1 MTVHQSTRA
10 FGYEAFLAAHQRKEV
25 LRFITC
31 GSVDDGKSTLIG
43 RLLHDT
49 KQIFDDQVS
58 ALERDSRRHG
68 TRGGEL
74 DLALLVD
81 GLQAEREQG
90 ITIDVAYRFFS
101 TERRSFIVADTPG
114 HVQYTRNMAT
124 GASTAE
130 VAVLLV
136 DARKGL
142 SPQTKRHALLVS
154 MLGIRRVVLA
164 VNKMDLIGWSQ
175 DRFEAIVAE
184 FQAFAKD
191 LRFTD
196 VTGIPLSAANGD
208 NVVLPGTAAPWY
220 TGAPLL
226 QYLEEVPAH
235 VEEEAAPFR
244 MAVQWVNR
252 PNSDFRGFS
261 GLIASGAVAV
271 GDKVV
276 VAPAGTPS
284 TVARIYTYDGDL
296 ERAIAGQSVT
306 LVLADEVDASRGSV
320 ITAAAQPP
328 IVSDRLEVRLFWA
341 NEAELTPGA
350 TYLAKVGT
358 VTANAVVEAVRARID
373 TETGQGVPAESLNA
387 NDIGDVTLSLD
398 RKVAVDAYRQNRD
411 TGSLI
416 LIDRATTDTAA
427 LGLVQALPA
436 APQGG
441 ARTDANKTEPK
452 TGAAPAGGGLLGSLK
467 RLFRGSSLALVAGAS
482 LLAFAGAP
490 APVKAQTLLNVSY
503 DPTRELY
510 RAIDAA
516 FAKEWKAKTGET
528 VTVRASHGGSGAQ
541 ARSVID
547 GLPADVVTLALASDI
562 DAIAARSKKL
572 PADWQT
578 RLPNNSTPYTSTI
591 VFLVRKGN
599 PKGVKDWDDLVKPGI
614 QVITPNPKT
623 SGGARWNYLGAYA
636 YALAKNGNDDAKAKD
651 FVTALFKNV
660 PVLDTGARGA
670 TTTFVQRG
678 LGDVLIAWE
687 NEAFLADEEFG
698 KGKFDIVVPSISI
711 LAEPPVALIDANV
724 DQKGT
729 RKQAEAYLQ
738 FLYTPEAQKII
749 AKNFYRPRDEAAADK
764 ADLARF
770 PKLKLVTIDDTFGG
784 WAKAQKTHF
793 DDGGVFDAI
802 LKSRQ

>member
-1 MTVHQSTRA
+1 MTLHQTPRA
-10 FGYEAFLAAHQRKEV
+10 FGYEAFLATHQRKEV

-68 TRGGEL
+68 TRGGAL

-101 TERRSFIVADTPG
+101 TDRRSFIVADTPG
-114 HVQYTRNMAT
+114 HEQYTRNMAT

-142 SPQTKRHALLVS
+142 SRQTRRHALLVS

-175 DRFEAIVAE
+175 DRFEAIVAD
-184 FQAFAKD
+184 FDGFARD
-191 LRFTD
+191 LGFAE
-196 VTGIPLSAANGD
+196 VAAIPLSAANGD
-208 NVVLPGTAAPWY
+208 NVVLPGAAADWY
-220 TGAPLL
+220 EGKPLL
-226 QYLEEVPAH
+226 QYLEEVPTH
-235 VEEEAAPFR
+235 EGEEAAPFR

-261 GLIASGAVAV
+261 GLIASGR
-271 GDKVV
+271 
-276 VAPAGTPS
+276 VAPGDAVVELPS
-284 TVARIYTYDGDL
+284 GRSTTVARIYTADGDL
-296 ERAIAGQSVT
+296 PEAVAGQSVT
-306 LVLADEVDASRGSV
+306 LVLAEEIDASRGSV
-320 ITAAAQPP
+320 IAAASAPP
-328 IVSDRLEVRLFWA
+328 RVADQIDVRLFWA
-341 NEAELTPGA
+341 GETPLEEGA
-350 TYLAKVGT
+350 TLVAKIGT
-358 VTANAVVEAVRARID
+358 VTTNATVTVRTRVD
-373 TETGQGVPAESLNA
+373 PETGLASPAPSLAA
-387 NDIGDVTLSLD
+387 NDIGDVVLSLD
-398 RKVAVDAYRQNRD
+398 RKVAVDAYRDNRD

-416 LIDRATTDTAA
+416 LIDRISTDTAA
-427 LGLVQALPA
+427 LGLVLAPASPKGGEPA
-436 APQGG
+436 AKP
-441 ARTDANKTEPK
+441 EPR
-452 TGAAPAGGGLLGSLK
+452 AEAPAGGGLLSGLR
-467 RLFRGSSLALVAGAS
+467 RLFGGKGLALLAGAS
-482 LLAFAGAP
+482 LLGVAGAAEP
-490 APVKAQTLLNVSY
+490 ARAQQLLNVSY

-516 FAKEWKAKTGET
+516 FAKEWKAKTGEA

-562 DAIAARSKKL
+562 DAIASRSKKL
-572 PADWQT
+572 PETWQS
-578 RLPNNSTPYTSTI
+578 RLPHNSTPYTSTI
-591 VFLVRKGN
+591 VFLVRQGN
-599 PKGVKDWDDLVKPGI
+599 PKGIKDWDDLVKPGI

-623 SGGARWNYLGAYA
+623 SGGARWNYLAAYA
-636 YALAKNGNDDAKAKD
+636 YALEKNGGDEAKAKD
-651 FVTALFKNV
+651 FLVGLFKNV

-678 LGDVLIAWE
+678 LGDVLVAWE

-698 KGKFDIVVPSISI
+698 KGKFDIVVPSLSI
-711 LAEPPVALIDANV
+711 LAEPPVSLVDANV

-738 FLYTPEAQKII
+738 FLYTPEAQRII
-749 AKNFYRPRDEAAADK
+749 ARNYYRPRDESAAAK
-764 ADLARF
+764 EDLARF
-770 PKLKLVTIDDTFGG
+770 PKLKLVTIDGAFGG

-793 DDGGVFDAI
+793 DDGGVFDTI
-802 LKSRQ
+802 LKARQ

>member
-142 SPQTKRHALLVS
+142 SPQTRRHALLVS

-164 VNKMDLIGWSQ
+164 VNKMDLIGWSES
-175 DRFEAIVAE
+175 RFEAIVAE

-191 LRFTD
+191 LHFTD

-252 PNSDFRGFS
+252 PNPDFRGFS
-261 GLIASGAVAV
+261 GLIASGSVAV
-271 GDKVV
+271 GDAVV

-284 TVARIYTYDGDL
+284 TVARIFTYDGDL
-296 ERAIAGQSVT
+296 PRAIAGQSVT

-328 IVSDRLEVRLFWA
+328 LVSDRLEVRLFWA
-341 NEAELTPGA
+341 NETELTPGA

-373 TETGQGVPAESLNA
+373 TETGQGVPAESLGA

-398 RKVAVDAYRQNRD
+398 RKVAVDAYSQNRD
-411 TGSLI
+411 TGSMI

-427 LGLVQALPA
+427 LGLVRSLPA
-436 APQGG
+436 APQTG
-441 ARTDANKTEPK
+441 TKVETTE
-452 TGAAPAGGGLLGSLK
+452 AGPETTRAGGLLGSLK

-482 LLAFAGAP
+482 LLAIAGAP
-490 APVKAQTLLNVSY
+490 TQLRAQQLLNVSY

-636 YALAKNGNDDAKAKD
+636 YALAKNNGDDAKARE
-651 FVTALFKNV
+651 FITALFKNV

-698 KGKFDIVVPSISI
+698 KGKFDIIVPSISI
-711 LAEPPVALIDANV
+711 LAEPPVALVDANV

-738 FLYTPEAQKII
+738 FLYTPQAQAII
-749 AKNFYRPRDEAAADK
+749 AKNFYRPRDESAAAK
-764 ADLARF
+764 EDLARF

>member
-142 SPQTKRHALLVS
+142 SPQTRRHALLVS

-191 LRFTD
+191 LTFTD

-235 VEEEAAPFR
+235 VEEEVAPFR
-244 MAVQWVNR
+244 MPVQWVNR

-271 GDKVV
+271 GDAVV
-276 VAPAGTPS
+276 VAPSGTAS
-284 TVARIYTYDGDL
+284 TVARIVTYDGDL
-296 ERAIAGQSVT
+296 DRAIAGQSVT

-320 ITAAAQPP
+320 IAAAAQVPL
-328 IVSDRLEVRLFWA
+328 VSDRLEVRLFWA

-373 TETGQGVPAESLNA
+373 TETGQGVPAERLSA
-387 NDIGDVTLSLD
+387 NDIGNVTLSLD

-427 LGLVQALPA
+427 LGLVQAPQA
-436 APQGG
+436 TPQGG
-441 ARTDANKTEPK
+441 TKVKTTEAK
-452 TGAAPAGGGLLGSLK
+452 SETVPAGGGLLGSLK
-467 RLFRGSSLALVAGAS
+467 RLFRGSSPALVAAAS
-482 LLAFAGAP
+482 LLALAGAP
-490 APVKAQTLLNVSY
+490 APVKAQQLLNVSY

-599 PKGVKDWDDLVKPGI
+599 PKVVKDWDDLVKPGI

-623 SGGARWNYLGAYA
+623 SGGARWNYLAAYA
-636 YALAKNGNDDAKAKD
+636 YALAKNGNDEAKAKD

-698 KGKFDIVVPSISI
+698 KGKFDIVVPSLSI
-711 LAEPPVALIDANV
+711 LAEPPVALVDANV

-738 FLYTPEAQKII
+738 FLYTPEAQRLI
-749 AKNFYRPRDEAAADK
+749 AKNFYRPRDESAAAK
-764 ADLARF
+764 EDLARF

-802 LKSRQ
+802 LKARQ